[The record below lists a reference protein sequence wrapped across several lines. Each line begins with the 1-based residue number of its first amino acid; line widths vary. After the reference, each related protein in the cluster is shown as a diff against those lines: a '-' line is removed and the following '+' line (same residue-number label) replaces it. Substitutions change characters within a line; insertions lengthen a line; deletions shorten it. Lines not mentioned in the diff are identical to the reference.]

1 MKEQANLFWKLTA
14 ITFILLA
21 CSILFSLILVNNASS
36 SSIYKEILTTDAKIM
51 EISDLSMDADSYYD
65 ESSLAY
71 EDMIY
76 SSVESNCRLAREKY
90 TSHAQGIREIIAGI
104 DSSEKIMTIYKDML
118 TEQVNID
125 MNMYEA
131 CEHFES
137 ASRYYAKY
145 YLDSTSA
152 DDPSYDMGG
161 SEIDAMNEKIKEH
174 DDAVERYNTLLAEYS
189 VELERIT
196 E

>member
-1 MKEQANLFWKLTA
+1 MRTDTQ
-14 ITFILLA
+14 ILLA
-21 CSILFSLILVNNASS
+21 GVLFLGLGFLLGYLACAETGN
-36 SSIYKEILTTDAKIM
+36 SSIYKDILTTDAKVM
-51 EISDLSMDADSYYD
+51 EISDLKIDADSYYD

-90 TSHAQGIREIIAGI
+90 SQHAQGIREINAEITS
-104 DSSEKIMTIYKDML
+104 DEKIMTIYKDML

-137 ASRYYAKY
+137 GSRYYAKY
-145 YLDSTSA
+145 YLPNTSYN
-152 DDPSYDMGG
+152 DPSYDMGTG
-161 SEIDAMNEKIKEH
+161 EIDMMNDKIKDH
-174 DDAVERYNTLLAEYS
+174 DSAVERYNTLLAEYS
-189 VELERIT
+189 VELEEIIK
-196 E
+196 